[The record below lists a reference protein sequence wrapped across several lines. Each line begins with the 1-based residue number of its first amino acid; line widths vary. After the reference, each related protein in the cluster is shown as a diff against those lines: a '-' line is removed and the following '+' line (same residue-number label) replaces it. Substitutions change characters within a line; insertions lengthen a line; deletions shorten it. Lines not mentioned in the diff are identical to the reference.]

1 MFKYIFGILYIK
13 YMLAM
18 YFMKH
23 FKYFLC
29 LSNIHFEYL
38 INILFNVEISFVF
51 RLLDT
56 KLMASTQPFKV

>member
-1 MFKYIFGILYIK
+1 
-13 YMLAM
+13 M
-18 YFMKH
+18 YFMKY

-56 KLMASTQPFKV
+56 KLMASTQPFKI